1 MIFPVNSDKLNGTLR
16 SYKTKG
22 TPSIQL
28 IPSSTA
34 ATAYSVNNILDY
46 NSADS
51 HWASDASQG
60 FDANLVVKFVDDRF
74 LATHYSIR
82 SHPSSNCYMQ
92 AWTLEGSTDN
102 VNYETLHNKTQND
115 DLINS
120 GIGQYKINPR
130 KKGFR
135 YFRIK
140 QTMKTLLDHENMR
153 ISGLDFFGVYPF
165 ECQCQ
170 NTCRLA
176 QRHHVYL
183 LFCVLIMSSS

>member
-1 MIFPVNSDKLNGTLR
+1 MIFPVNSDKLNGALK

-22 TPSIQL
+22 TPAIQL
-28 IPSSTA
+28 IPSSTIA
-34 ATAYSVNNILDY
+34 SDFSVSNILDY

-51 HWASDASQG
+51 HWASNSNEG
-60 FDANLVVKFVDDRF
+60 FNANLVVKFVDDRF
-74 LATHYSIR
+74 LVTHYSIR
-82 SHPSSNCYMQ
+82 SHPSSDCYMQ
-92 AWTLEGSTDN
+92 AWTLEGSIDN
-102 VNYETLHNKTQND
+102 DKYEMLHNKTKND

-120 GIGQYKINPR
+120 GIGEYKINPR

-140 QTMKTLLDHENMR
+140 QTMKTILNHENMR

-170 NTCRLA
+170 NTCNLPRN
-176 QRHHVYL
+176 QCVYL
-183 LFCVLIMSSS
+183 LFCVLIISSS